1 MLSVFADLDNV
12 RKRLPTEKLAKTVLS
27 RAINRAITAGRTQAG
42 REVAKSY
49 AMRQGRVSERAR
61 VTKKPSAT
69 DPAAVLQFAGPALNI
84 TDYRVSPGK
93 PDPARRPVLRVMI
106 SKSGGMRPMRGPFLI
121 NLRSGS
127 IKAFKREGRARYPI
141 RPVFG
146 PSIPQLVGSE
156 RVSEA
161 VIDRMVEVMDKRL
174 DHEINRELLKG
185 AK

>member
-1 MLSVFADLDNV
+1 MLNVFVDLDNI

-27 RAINRAITAGRTQAG
+27 RAIHRAITAGRTQAG
-42 REVAKSY
+42 REVAKRY

-69 DPAAVLQFAGPALNI
+69 DPAAVLQFAGPSLNI

-106 SKSGGMRPMRGPFLI
+106 SKGGMRPMRGPFLL
-121 NLRSGS
+121 NLRPGS
-127 IKAFKREGRARYPI
+127 VKAFKREGRARYPI

-156 RVSEA
+156 QVSEA

-174 DHEINRELLKG
+174 DHEVNRKLLEG
-185 AK
+185 AR